1 VNLLYPKF
9 AASTIGYMIVC
20 GVIGALIAGAY
31 GIVHDQIT
39 YTLSNEYFIEF
50 KFLQFKNADPRDFF
64 GADSPLGRRVF
75 VGLIGFLAT
84 WWVGLF
90 TGWFLARAS
99 IRPDATHPSVG
110 ELMRY
115 FALVLISAF
124 VFGIAGFLRG
134 TWRPGFDG
142 QFSDAFARVGHI
154 HNFGYLGAL
163 AGLITALFLVRRN
176 RRLAIQSSEDTIA
189 KTSHKH
195 HNS

>member
-1 VNLLYPKF
+1 MNLFYPKF
-9 AASTIGYMIVC
+9 KAGTIGYMISC

-39 YTLSNEYFIEF
+39 YTLSNEYFTEF
-50 KFLQFKNADPRDFF
+50 KFLQFKDADPRSNFEM
-64 GADSPLGRRVF
+64 DSPLGRRLF

-99 IRPDATHPSVG
+99 IRPDASHPRVP
-110 ELMRY
+110 ELMHY
-115 FALVLISAF
+115 FALVLFSAF
-124 VFGIAGFLRG
+124 AFGIAGFLWG

-163 AGLITALFLVRRN
+163 VGLITALILVRRC
-176 RRLAIQSSEDTIA
+176 RRQAIQATEDTIA
-189 KTSHKH
+189 KTSPKH
-195 HNS
+195 HNL